1 VAAWLVHRTGQTAP
15 VSDLVVYPTSILN
28 VRARPSTDANI
39 LTVVTQ
45 TDPLTILGDKEH
57 AKNLIGQAN
66 QWLNVRTPDKYSGYV
81 AAWLVRADG
90 GVAPLPQPG
99 ITELLVTPKEDLN
112 MRAQPSINAPR
123 VDGAFRNE
131 PLHVIETDLAAAKGK
146 IGQAG
151 QWIYAQKKDGKRGWL
166 AAWLLTPAP

>member
-1 VAAWLVHRTGQTAP
+1 
-15 VSDLVVYPTSILN
+15 LN
-28 VRARPSTDANI
+28 VRARPSTEANI
-39 LTVVTQ
+39 LTVVTL

-57 AKNLIGQAN
+57 AKILLGQAE
-66 QWLNVRTPDKYSGYV
+66 QWLNVRTPDKHSGYV
-81 AAWLVRADG
+81 AAWLVQSTSGATPG
-90 GVAPLPQPG
+90 HQPG

-131 PLHVIETDLAAAKGK
+131 PLRVIETDLAAAKGK

-166 AAWLLTPAP
+166 AAWLLNPAP